1 MRCIYH
7 HFFHRALVGSVNVAR
22 HKSDMRI
29 SIATVPLGEVI
40 FRVSVGIVG
49 DNTHVEDN
57 LLDRKCIRFVSKKR
71 SMAINCSGFPK
82 TTTTPPPFLRAGWGL
97 LRMG

>member
-1 MRCIYH
+1 MYLSSFLR
-7 HFFHRALVGSVNVAR
+7 RALVGSVNVVR

-29 SIATVPLGEVI
+29 SISTVPLGEVI

-57 LLDRKCIRFVSKKR
+57 LLDRKCI
-71 SMAINCSGFPK
+71 
-82 TTTTPPPFLRAGWGL
+82 GL
-97 LRMG
+97 QARNATWQ